1 MIGLDWR
8 SAPVRRRKRH
18 FVETIVPESLVQN
31 KVTISLLVWRCSSLE
46 PPASSSRNTAAVA
59 EIQVALFRTIP
70 YFRNRKQHTS
80 EAHQRRPSHSG
91 GLVCTVCTIQ
101 YVFPTS
107 GRSRSLIPASRV
119 LYLDF
124 LSAHWS
130 SVKSLI
136 SLKLTGLFSFNFR
149 KT

>member
-70 YFRNRKQHTS
+70 YSTS
-80 EAHQRRPSHSG
+80 VIESSTLARYTATPEPLGRFGMYSTYH
-91 GLVCTVCTIQ
+91 TVCISYLGRVSITDPR
-101 YVFPTS
+101 FP
-107 GRSRSLIPASRV
+107 RSSPR
-119 LYLDF
+119 F
-124 LSAHWS
+124 
-130 SVKSLI
+130 LI
-136 SLKLTGLFSFNFR
+136 STLVLSQVLNQSQTYRPLQLHL
-149 KT
+149 